1 MICSIFGQL
10 NMTIDIKPMLKATL
24 TDLIT
29 KRHVKCFYIGGKTA
43 FDKAAKEVIR
53 ELAKESG
60 IAYRTVTAGLP
71 EPSPSFAA
79 EKHTPEEISSAA
91 AIRFMLNS
99 CDTAV
104 LCYTVDCGERERLI
118 KAARKMGKE
127 VYEGILL

>member
-1 MICSIFGQL
+1 MICSVFGQL
-10 NMTIDIKPMLKATL
+10 NMTIDIKPPLKAAL

-29 KRHVKCFYIGGKTA
+29 ERNANCFYIGEKTA

-53 ELAKESG
+53 ELAKEFG

-79 EKHTPEEISSAA
+79 EKNTPEEISAA
-91 AIRFMLNS
+91 AAVRFMLNS

-104 LCYTVDCGERERLI
+104 LCYAAECEERERLI
-118 KAARKMGKE
+118 NAAREMGKE
-127 VYEGILL
+127 VYESILF